1 MLKNYL
7 KVAIRNLWKNKS
19 FSAINIFGLAI
30 GIGTCLLITL
40 YVLDELSF
48 DKFNKNSARIYRANV
63 DLKFGGADQKFAV
76 ASAPLAFTMVKDY
89 PQIENAVR
97 FRNYGPAVVKK
108 GNQNIHE
115 QNIIYTDSTIFDV
128 FTIPMIAGNPKKALT
143 EPNSVVISESIANKY
158 FGQTNAV
165 GKQLLFDNKKLYAV
179 TGVIKDI
186 PENSHFHYD
195 FFISLAGDPS
205 GKEDNWLSFNFN
217 TYLLLRQGTDPKVIQ
232 AKFDEIM
239 KKHVFPQAENIMHV
253 SADAFKKSGNYI
265 NFNLT
270 PLTDIHLKSDRIGEL
285 SANSSI
291 QTVYI
296 FSAIAIF
303 ILLIACVNFMNLST
317 ARSANRAKEVGVRK
331 VLGTQRSNLI
341 QQFLTESILL
351 SLIAFIIAL
360 VISSLLLP
368 FFNQLAS
375 KQFTLSPFAHP
386 LLLPVLFMFAVA
398 VGLLAGS
405 YPALYLS
412 AFKPIEVLKG
422 KLGAGFKS
430 SYFRSSLVVFQF
442 FISIFLIFSTIVIY
456 RQLSYIQN
464 KKLGFNKEQVLTI
477 KNTYAIGNN
486 LEVFKD
492 EVLKLPGVKS
502 ATVSGFLPVPS
513 SRSDNPFFP
522 EGQIDNKKAVAM
534 QNWSIDNDYI
544 PTLGMEILKGRN
556 FSKEYST
563 DSNGVIINETA
574 ARLFGYQNPI
584 GKKIWK
590 LVDINSGTTKN
601 YTVIGVVKN
610 FHFASLR
617 ENIGALCM
625 VLDKSTDAV
634 SFRLSADNI
643 AGIIKNVEAV
653 WKKLSPGEAFTYS
666 FLNEDFNAMYASEQR
681 TGKIFMVFAVLAIFI
696 ACLGLLGLATY
707 AAEQRTKEIGIRKV
721 LGASVSNIAGMLSK
735 DFLKLVIIAA
745 IITFPVAGWV
755 MNRWLQDFAYRI
767 TISWWIF
774 FAAGLVAVL
783 IALIIVS
790 FQAIKAAVLN
800 PVKSLRTE

>member
-1 MLKNYL
+1 MIKNYL
-7 KVAIRNLWKNKS
+7 KVALRNLWKNKS

-40 YVLDELSF
+40 FVLDELSF
-48 DKFNKNSARIYRANV
+48 DKFNKKSARIYRVNV

-76 ASAPLAFTMVKDY
+76 ACAPLAFTMVKDY

-97 FRNYGPAVVKK
+97 FRNYGPSVVKK

-115 QNIIYTDSTIFDV
+115 QNIIFTDSTLFDV
-128 FTIPMIAGNPKKALT
+128 FTIPMLSGNPKKALT
-143 EPNSVVISESIANKY
+143 EPNSVVISESIAKKY
-158 FGQTNAV
+158 FGKTDV
-165 GKQLLFDNKKLYAV
+165 LGKQLLFDNRKLYAV

-195 FFISLAGDPS
+195 FFISLAADPFS
-205 GKEDNWLSFNFN
+205 REDNWLSFNFN
-217 TYLLLRQGTDPKVIQ
+217 TYLLLKQGTDPKVIQ
-232 AKFDEIM
+232 AKFDEIL
-239 KKHVFPQAENIMHV
+239 KKHVFPQAESIMHIT
-253 SADAFKKSGNYI
+253 ADEFKKSGNYI
-265 NFNLT
+265 NLNLT
-270 PLTDIHLKSDRIGEL
+270 PLTDIHLNSDRIGEL

-341 QQFLTESILL
+341 QQFLTESVLL

-360 VISSLLLP
+360 VISLLLLP

-405 YPALYLS
+405 YPAFYLS

-442 FISIFLIFSTIVIY
+442 FISIFLIIGTIVIY
-456 RQLSYIQN
+456 RQLNYIQN

-477 KNTYAIGNN
+477 KNTYVIDKNVEA
-486 LEVFKD
+486 FKD

-502 ATVSGFLPVPS
+502 ATVSGYLPVPS

-522 EGQIDNKKAVAM
+522 EGEIDNKKAVAM
-534 QNWSIDNDYI
+534 QNWSIDYDYVT
-544 PTLGMEILKGRN
+544 TLGMEILKGRN
-556 FSKEYST
+556 FSREFST

-584 GKKIWK
+584 GKKISK
-590 LVDINSGTTKN
+590 LIDITSAATKN

-617 ENIGALCM
+617 ENISC
-625 VLDKSTDAV
+625 
-634 SFRLSADNI
+634 
-643 AGIIKNVEAV
+643 V
-653 WKKLSPGEAFTYS
+653 W
-666 FLNEDFNAMYASEQR
+666 
-681 TGKIFMVFAVLAIFI
+681 
-696 ACLGLLGLATY
+696 C
-707 AAEQRTKEIGIRKV
+707 
-721 LGASVSNIAGMLSK
+721 
-735 DFLKLVIIAA
+735 
-745 IITFPVAGWV
+745 
-755 MNRWLQDFAYRI
+755 
-767 TISWWIF
+767 
-774 FAAGLVAVL
+774 
-783 IALIIVS
+783 
-790 FQAIKAAVLN
+790 
-800 PVKSLRTE
+800 

>member
-1 MLKNYL
+1 MN
-7 KVAIRNLWKNKS
+7 
-19 FSAINIFGLAI
+19 
-30 GIGTCLLITL
+30 CLLTAA
-40 YVLDELSF
+40 Y
-48 DKFNKNSARIYRANV
+48 
-63 DLKFGGADQKFAV
+63 
-76 ASAPLAFTMVKDY
+76 
-89 PQIENAVR
+89 
-97 FRNYGPAVVKK
+97 
-108 GNQNIHE
+108 
-115 QNIIYTDSTIFDV
+115 
-128 FTIPMIAGNPKKALT
+128 
-143 EPNSVVISESIANKY
+143 
-158 FGQTNAV
+158 
-165 GKQLLFDNKKLYAV
+165 KL
-179 TGVIKDI
+179 
-186 PENSHFHYD
+186 
-195 FFISLAGDPS
+195 
-205 GKEDNWLSFNFN
+205 
-217 TYLLLRQGTDPKVIQ
+217 
-232 AKFDEIM
+232 
-239 KKHVFPQAENIMHV
+239 
-253 SADAFKKSGNYI
+253 
-265 NFNLT
+265 
-270 PLTDIHLKSDRIGEL
+270 
-285 SANSSI
+285 
-291 QTVYI
+291 YI

-341 QQFLTESILL
+341 QQFLTESVLL

-360 VISSLLLP
+360 VISLLFLP

-386 LLLPVLFMFAVA
+386 LLVPVLFMFAVA
-398 VGLLAGS
+398 VGLLAGG

-442 FISIFLIFSTIVIY
+442 FISIFLIIGTIVIY

-477 KNTYAIGNN
+477 KNTYVIDKNI
-486 LEVFKD
+486 EVFKD

-502 ATVSGFLPVPS
+502 ATISGYLPVPS

-534 QNWSIDNDYI
+534 QNWSIDYDYI
-544 PTLGMEILKGRN
+544 NTLGMEILKGRN
-556 FSKEYST
+556 FSKEFAT

-574 ARLFGYQNPI
+574 ARLFGYQDPI
-584 GKKIWK
+584 GKRISR
-590 LVDINSGTTKN
+590 LIDVNSTATQN

-617 ENIGALCM
+617 ENIGALCL

-634 SFRLSADNI
+634 SFRLSTNNI
-643 AGIIKNVEAV
+643 AGTVKNAEAI
-653 WKKLSPGEAFTYS
+653 WRKLAPGEAFTYS
-666 FLNEDFNAMYASEQR
+666 FLNEDFNAMYTSEQR
-681 TGKIFMVFAVLAIFI
+681 TGKIFIVFAILAIFI

-745 IITFPVAGWV
+745 IITFPVAWWA
-755 MNRWLQDFAYRI
+755 MNKWLQDFAYRI
-767 TISWWIF
+767 NISWWIF
-774 FAAGLVAVL
+774 AVAGLVAVL
-783 IALIIVS
+783 IALITVS
-790 FQAIKAAVLN
+790 FQAIKAAVSS

>member
-143 EPNSVVISESIANKY
+143 EPNSVVISESIADKY

-195 FFISLAGDPS
+195 FFISLAGDPLS
-205 GKEDNWLSFNFN
+205 REDNWLSFNFN
-217 TYLLLRQGTDPKVIQ
+217 TYLLLKQGTDPKVIQ

-239 KKHVFPQAENIMHV
+239 KKHVFPQAESIMHIT
-253 SADAFKKSGNYI
+253 ADEFKKSGNYI
-265 NFNLT
+265 NLNLT

-341 QQFLTESILL
+341 QQFLTESVLL

-422 KLGAGFKS
+422 KIGAGFKS

-442 FISIFLIFSTIVIY
+442 FISIFLIISTIVIY

-477 KNTYAIGNN
+477 KNTYAIGKN

-502 ATVSGFLPVPS
+502 ATVSGYLPVPS

-563 DSNGVIINETA
+563 DSNGIIINETA
-574 ARLFGYQNPI
+574 AHLFGYQNPI

-590 LVDINSGTTKN
+590 LVNINSGTAKN

-643 AGIIKNVEAV
+643 TGIIKNVEAV

-666 FLNEDFNAMYASEQR
+666 FLNEDFNAMYTSEQR
-681 TGKIFMVFAVLAIFI
+681 TGKIFIVFAVLAIFI

-745 IITFPVAGWV
+745 VITFPVAGWV

-774 FAAGLVAVL
+774 LIAGLVAVL

-790 FQAIKAAVLN
+790 FQAIKAAVSN